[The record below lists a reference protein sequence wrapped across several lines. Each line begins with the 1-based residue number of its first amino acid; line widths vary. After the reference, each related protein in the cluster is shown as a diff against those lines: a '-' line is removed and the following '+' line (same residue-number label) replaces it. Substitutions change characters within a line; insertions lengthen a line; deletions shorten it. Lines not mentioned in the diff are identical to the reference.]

1 MTKTSTPGT
10 KEDLTAE
17 KPKLALLHLNT
28 NEQNA
33 YGFREAAEKYR
44 LVYSKNYHKNK
55 ATVEAVKGNE
65 CLYYITWTETGEKF
79 LYVADYLAS
88 STVRCSENY
97 WRADYLSWTWEKEA
111 CWWTK
116 LKQSKNTQSAIYELA
131 QMHSKWLSDP
141 CNEKYISC
149 LSNRFLCFTNW
160 EAANFPVIDNID
172 RLTLNEADQNLLKEM
187 EVEINRLRNPNQ
199 MMMYYKEFVS
209 QYLEQGGYNFE
220 WEGFAAHDTKLCM
233 KTDQPENL
241 ELLPVL
247 GCYDNLIDG
256 GKLQYF
262 SVLDPETRKGKV
274 NKLTKFGNAGYPLNF
289 FVGEFIKKYSR
300 DALPEDILALLK
312 EQAKIGLG
320 LVDNSGTLDSD
331 R

>member
-1 MTKTSTPGT
+1 M
-10 KEDLTAE
+10 
-17 KPKLALLHLNT
+17 NT

-44 LVYSKNYHKNK
+44 LVYSKNYHKDK
-55 ATVEAVKGNE
+55 ATVEAVPGNE

-111 CWWTK
+111 CWWTA
-116 LKQSKNTQSAIYELA
+116 LKKAKNTQSAIHELA

-141 CNEKYISC
+141 YNEKYILC

-160 EAANFPVIDNID
+160 EAENFPVIDNID
-172 RLTLNEADQNLLKEM
+172 KLTLNEADQKLIKEM
-187 EVEINRLRNPNQ
+187 EIEIHRLRNNTQ
-199 MMMYYKEFVS
+199 LLMHYKEAVN
-209 QYLEQGGYNFE
+209 QYLTLGGYNFE
-220 WEGFAAHDTKLCM
+220 WEGFTAHDTKLCM

-247 GCYDNLIDG
+247 GCYDNLIEG

-262 SVLDPETRKGKV
+262 SVLDPETGKGKK

-289 FVGEFIKKYSR
+289 FVGEFIKKYSKE
-300 DALPEDILALLK
+300 ALPKDILALLK

-320 LVDNSGTLDSD
+320 FVDNSGTLESD